1 MKACSIYSLDDRFKD
16 RMNAMPDVFAIESEV
31 NRLFEYVTDG
41 GRFAILYGRMAIV
54 IPMEIA
60 NEFAEIVKEVRD
72 YNSME
77 VRLQ

>member
-31 NRLFEYVTDG
+31 NRHFEYVTDG
-41 GRFAILYGRMAIV
+41 SKFAILYGRTAIV
-54 IPMEIA
+54 IPMEVA

-72 YNSME
+72 YNRMGVS
-77 VRLQ
+77 LQ

>member
-31 NRLFEYVTDG
+31 NHLFEYVTDG
-41 GRFAILYGRMAIV
+41 SRFAILYGRTAIV

>member
-1 MKACSIYSLDDRFKD
+1 MKACNIYSVDDRFKD

-41 GRFAILYGRMAIV
+41 SKFAILYGRTAIV
-54 IPMEIA
+54 IPMEVA

-72 YNSME
+72 YNRMGVS
-77 VRLQ
+77 LQ

>member
-1 MKACSIYSLDDRFKD
+1 MKACNIYSLDDRFKD

-41 GRFAILYGRMAIV
+41 SKFAILYGRMAIV

-60 NEFAEIVKEVRD
+60 NEFSEIVKEVRD
-72 YNSME
+72 YNRMGVS
-77 VRLQ
+77 LQ

>member
-41 GRFAILYGRMAIV
+41 SKFAILYGRTAIV
-54 IPMEIA
+54 IPMEVA

-72 YNSME
+72 YNCMGVS
-77 VRLQ
+77 LQ

>member
-41 GRFAILYGRMAIV
+41 SRFAILYGRMAIV

-77 VRLQ
+77 VSLQ